1 MRHRARTTITLT
13 FALLTLG
20 PPAVTAKEPATA
32 PTAAPVASPAP
43 SRPATWAQPL
53 AVPGVPNLLRVSSNF
68 YRSAQPE
75 AVGFKALAKNPGIK
89 TVVSLRAYHSD
100 RPLVA
105 GTGITPIRIRINTW
119 HIETEDVVRALATI
133 RRAETQ
139 GPVLLH
145 CQHGADRTGL
155 ITALYRVLYQ
165 GWSKDAARTEMTQGA
180 FGYHAIWGNIPRYLR
195 NADVEALRKMV
206 KTFKP

>member
-1 MRHRARTTITLT
+1 MS
-13 FALLTLG
+13 
-20 PPAVTAKEPATA
+20 
-32 PTAAPVASPAP
+32 SP
-43 SRPATWAQPL
+43 
-53 AVPGVPNLLRVSSNF
+53 NF

-75 AVGFKALAKNPGIK
+75 AEGFKALAKDPGIK

-100 RPLVA
+100 RPLVI

-133 RRAETQ
+133 RRAETN

-195 NADVEALRKMV
+195 RVDPERLRAKVEAL
-206 KTFKP
+206 TL